1 MASVSRFAT
10 HCTMLHPTLCFLFL
24 CGSPGPAPAYPG
36 PTLSATCWLSLVPTE
51 AQALLNGSRPSVT
64 PCASCPYSVGSL
76 FSPTLSLHPVE
87 HCQILGRPRRC
98 GHACSHAHTV
108 LWLRLLCP
116 GPVAS
121 EGTSLLGSWGGV
133 QEQKQLCSSLCESY
147 KFKMRTDKA

>member
-1 MASVSRFAT
+1 MALPF
-10 HCTMLHPTLCFLFL
+10 CDLLCFLSIL
-24 CGSPGPAPAYPG
+24 
-36 PTLSATCWLSLVPTE
+36 CWLPVFPDTLPPSRG
-51 AQALLNGSRPSVT
+51 ALSDTQTPSQVRT
-64 PCASCPYSVGSL
+64 RL
-76 FSPTLSLHPVE
+76 FT
-87 HCQILGRPRRC
+87 RT
-98 GHACSHAHTV
+98 HTV